1 MKKDGKYRTLGL
13 KKKQQKTKKMTL
25 KKQKV
30 IYGWLVDPPI
40 SLKAAEAVVGRDG
53 KYNKECRCVSFSSGY
68 ENNGLLLF
76 LKIGE
81 NAEKKKRK
89 RKSFCGVC
97 IL

>member
-1 MKKDGKYRTLGL
+1 
-13 KKKQQKTKKMTL
+13 MTL

-68 ENNGLLLF
+68 ENNGLLQF
-76 LKIGE
+76 LKIGGTLE
-81 NAEKKKRK
+81 HRERKKKRK